1 MNLRGLRAHLCIW
14 HAALMALTLLVL
26 AIFTYALLTGVLYS
40 RADDAIHE
48 YADTTA
54 RQIAATLYR
63 LDTRDPNAA
72 RSVLPRFLS
81 SDLRNWG
88 RYIEIVDP
96 QGKVLEKSDG
106 LDTHPLPVSAEGL
119 RQGLHGEI
127 TLETVRNLGEHPVRI
142 VTVPVQM
149 GERVPLLVLAGTSL
163 EGVEAALQR
172 AAWVLFILT
181 PLVFLFALVGNWL
194 VVGRALRR
202 VDELTRT
209 ALDIQSS
216 NLEQRIRHAGPD
228 DEIGRLARA
237 FDEMI
242 GRLDRSFQ
250 QVRQFSAD
258 ASHELRTPLTAIRGE
273 AEVALMG
280 ELAPD
285 EYRRCICSILESSE
299 RMSEVVESLLL
310 LARADSG
317 QALLRNEK
325 VELGDLVLRAIESLE
340 PLAARSR
347 VALAVAEV
355 EDVVVDGD
363 PLWLNQVATNLL
375 SNGIK
380 YTGAGGA
387 VTLELRRV
395 DGQAE
400 LTVSDTGIGIP
411 REHLERIFDRF
422 YRVDSGRARSA
433 GGAGLGLSITR
444 WAVEAHGG
452 EISVES
458 REGEGSVFRVR
469 LPLAGDVP
477 EVETSGSLAA
487 AGNG

>member
-14 HAALMALTLLVL
+14 HAGLMALTLLVL
-26 AIFTYALLTGVLYS
+26 AVFTYALLTGVLYS
-40 RADDAIHE
+40 RADTALQE

-63 LDTRDPNAA
+63 LDVRDPNAA
-72 RSVLPRFLS
+72 RAALPRFLS

-96 QGKVLEKSDG
+96 QGNVLEKSDG
-106 LDTHPLPVSAEGL
+106 LDTHPLPVSASGL
-119 RQGLHGEI
+119 RQGLQGRM

-172 AAWVLFILT
+172 AAWVLLILT

-202 VDELTRT
+202 VDELTCA

-216 NLEQRIRHAGPD
+216 NLERRILHAGPD

-242 GRLDRSFQ
+242 SRLDRSFQ

-280 ELAPD
+280 ELTPD
-285 EYRRCICSILESSE
+285 EYRRSIRSILESSE
-299 RMSEVVESLLL
+299 RMSEVVDSLLL

-317 QALLRNEK
+317 QALLRHER
-325 VELGDLVLRAIESLE
+325 VDLGDLVLQAMEKLE
-340 PLAARSR
+340 PLAARGGVS
-347 VALAVAEV
+347 LAVGEI
-355 EDVVVDGD
+355 EDLAVDGD
-363 PLWLNQVATNLL
+363 ALWLNQVVTNLL

-380 YTGAGGA
+380 YTGPGGI
-387 VTLELRRV
+387 VTLDLREA
-395 DGQAE
+395 DGRAE
-400 LTVSDTGIGIP
+400 LTVADTGIGIP
-411 REHLERIFDRF
+411 AEHLSRIFDRF

-458 REGEGSVFRVR
+458 QEGVGSVFRVR
-469 LPLAGDVP
+469 LPLAEDAGLGQEEEMG
-477 EVETSGSLAA
+477 EVVRS
-487 AGNG
+487 